1 MVDPSTRQLIVAWIA
16 SALVVPVAYLVW
28 AVVVLVFLGAG
39 PTQPLRILQSVLTL
53 FSGALVFQL
62 LYGGFVYV
70 VLKKLDLLKL
80 PTALL
85 GYLVPL
91 IAFQLLGGEPPKDP
105 FEAAPLVL
113 AFMLALVGWFF
124 VRPSN

>member
-1 MVDPSTRQLIVAWIA
+1 MIDPSTRQLIVAWIV
-16 SALVVPVAYLVW
+16 SALIVPAAYLAW
-28 AVVVLVFLGAG
+28 VVVALVFLGAG
-39 PTQPLRILQSVLTL
+39 PTQPLRMLQSILTV
-53 FSGALVFQL
+53 FGGALVFQL

-70 VLKKLDLLKL
+70 VLKKLGLLKL

-91 IAFQLLGGEPPKDP
+91 IAFQFLGDGPPTAP
-105 FEAAPLVL
+105 IEAVPLVL